1 MRRLLGA
8 IATLILATMPTH
20 AERVMVQG
28 VTGEH
33 GHAWLFGSAGQGKG
47 QCWLAV
53 PAHVIV
59 DHTGTLQ
66 PFTFADKRMRAG
78 QSAGPISVVAVE
90 GAQAAA
96 GGVDDLAFARVA
108 VGPADGSCLSRLGLP
123 EYAYDAALDSAP
135 RLTVESFV
143 ETSFV
148 SFDMLVTRAVR
159 NDSGGGLMNLEPVD
173 PKEGEDYLKAGLS
186 GSVATL
192 ARDSGV
198 VPFAMILRVDAKGGF
213 ARALRFDLIRN
224 AFSLV
229 EADVLSKSR
238 SARAEDGGVPY
249 EIRGFEGTSQEGGPA
264 GLGDSATCWHVAP
277 LGGKQQVT
285 VSVELA
291 DKGDVLRGLTMV
303 AAPGC
308 GEAGGKIY
316 VDQRRNDDALW
327 SVARDCEVAAAL
339 DTTPQCRFELDGPR
353 QLRLRIVATAPIG
366 LTQLRLY

>member
-1 MRRLLGA
+1 MRWLLGTVA
-8 IATLILATMPTH
+8 ALVFATMPAH

-28 VTGEH
+28 VTGER
-33 GHAWLFGSAGQGKG
+33 GLAWLFGSTGQGKG

-59 DHTGTLQ
+59 DHSGTLR
-66 PFTFADKRMRAG
+66 PFTFADKRMRG
-78 QSAGPISVVAVE
+78 GESADPVGVAAVE

-108 VGPADGSCLSRLGLP
+108 AGPADGTCLSRLGLP
-123 EYAYDAALDSAP
+123 DYAYDAALDSAP

-143 ETSFV
+143 ETSFA
-148 SFDMLVTRAVR
+148 SFDVVATRAAR
-159 NDSGGGLMNLEPVD
+159 NENGGALMNLRPVD

-198 VPFAMILRVDAKGGF
+198 VPFAMILRVDAVGGF

-224 AFSLV
+224 AFALV

-238 SARAEDGGVPY
+238 GARAEEDGVPY

-264 GLGDSATCWHVAP
+264 GLGNGGACWRVAP
-277 LGGKQQVT
+277 LGGKRQVT

-291 DKGDVLRGLTMV
+291 DKGDVLHGLTLV

-308 GEAGGKIY
+308 GAAGGKIY
-316 VDQRRNDDALW
+316 VDQRRNDDASW
-327 SVARDCEVAAAL
+327 SVASDCEVAGAL
-339 DTTPQCRFELDGPR
+339 DKTPYCRFELDGPR
-353 QLRLRIVATAPIG
+353 QLRLRIVAVTPIG